1 MSIRHIIPV
10 LALVLSAVP
19 ARGQLLKDIDMLLKN
34 NQARQVYDTTYIYRP
49 QERFLIR
56 TQSLFSTESLVLEGQ
71 TATSGGF
78 AIDGSS
84 LFQYRQTIGI
94 GYRSIVLDVGFIP
107 GKQKSAGLELKIN
120 GNRIGVSA
128 GGSISFGMTG
138 AYTQGGV
145 TQPLPEMCLVGLHA
159 YFNTYYAFN
168 GKRFSMP
175 AATNQNYRQRRSAG
189 SPLATLSAQIYG
201 TAPNP
206 DILPDSPVSSIL
218 TSLLG
223 LGGGYGYNW
232 VPTDHWLIHLSLTET
247 VGFLNNSVI
256 RLHDESQI
264 RFRQE
269 VPVFVTAGNAAVL
282 YYWRK
287 WYFGLHVKAD
297 HLLFY
302 GKKDLTFSVNR
313 FNSVANLTVGVRF

>member
-1 MSIRHIIPV
+1 MSIRRILPV
-10 LALVLSAVP
+10 IALVLSAVP

-34 NQARQVYDTTYIYRP
+34 NQARQVYDTTYIFRP

-56 TQSLFSTESLVLEGQ
+56 TQSLFSSENLILDGQ
-71 TATSGGF
+71 TASDGDF
-78 AIDGSS
+78 AIDVSS

-107 GKQKSAGLELKIN
+107 GKQKSAGLELKVN

-138 AYTQGGV
+138 TATQRGV
-145 TQPLPEMCLVGLHA
+145 TTPVPELSLVGLHA
-159 YFNTYYAFN
+159 YFNAYYAFN

-189 SPLATLSAQIYG
+189 SPLATLSAQVYG
-201 TAPNP
+201 VAPNP
-206 DILPDSPVSSIL
+206 DTIPDSPVSSII

-247 VGFLNNSVI
+247 VGFLNNSSI
-256 RLHDESQI
+256 RLADDSQI
-264 RFRQE
+264 RFEQE
-269 VPVFVTAGNAAVL
+269 VPIFVTAGNVAVL

-287 WYFGLHVKAD
+287 WYFGLHAKAD

-302 GKKDLTFSVNR
+302 GKKDLTFSLNR
-313 FNSVANLTVGVRF
+313 INSVANLTVGVRF